1 MEKVKTKSIAIV
13 TAALMF
19 AAVALWIILMLLG
32 VGKKEFSKAPGKL
45 AVDTNP
51 EAYSIVSDNRRDG
64 LDISEYGTLYFL
76 RSPL

>member
-32 VGKKEFSKAPGKL
+32 VGKKEFNKAPGNL
-45 AVDTNP
+45 AIETNP
-51 EAYSIVSDNRRDG
+51 EAYSIVSDNRKDG
-64 LDISEYGTLYFL
+64 IDISEYGKLYFL
-76 RSPL
+76 RSTM